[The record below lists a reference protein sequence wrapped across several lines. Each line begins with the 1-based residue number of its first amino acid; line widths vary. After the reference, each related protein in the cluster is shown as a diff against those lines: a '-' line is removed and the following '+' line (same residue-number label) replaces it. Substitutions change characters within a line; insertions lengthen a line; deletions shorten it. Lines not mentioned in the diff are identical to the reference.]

1 MAQMIKNLPAMQG
14 MQIQFL
20 GGEDPLAKGITTHS
34 TILAR
39 KISMTEEP
47 GGL

>member
-1 MAQMIKNLPAMQG
+1 MKNLLAMQET
-14 MQIQFL
+14 QVQFL